1 MLNPNGTAKNFPQPL
16 DKVALTLVLGL
27 MVAIAVLL
35 LSGEAATPRVRSFSW
50 QDREVSYQDRAFVLT
65 FSRPMNEKSV
75 EENLRIDPPLPG
87 KISWAGRRMAYT
99 PNAPVPYGVQFQV
112 QLQGARDSFSSSN
125 DIRSLSQPFLG
136 KFRSR
141 DRVLVYLGVS
151 PEEQG
156 QIILYNL
163 SANPPRQ
170 LVLTP
175 KDLIV
180 QDYEPYPDG
189 SQILFAAIPREAT
202 GKEVNLPKLYTVSTG
217 IKRPPG
223 DKGVTTWEPP
233 GEPEL
238 VLDNQEYRNLR
249 FDLSPHGKLGI
260 VARQNLKDPMDF
272 GLWMLQSDSEPQR
285 METQPGGDFKIAP
298 DGSTL
303 ALLQGQGVAILS
315 LENPNTP
322 VQFLPQFEQV
332 LGFAPDGSAAAMVKF
347 NRDPNN
353 PSRSLFLV
361 TIAGVEKELLRI
373 KGSILAAEFD
383 PTNRTIY
390 CLLTNLIETE
400 DAYREE
406 PYIAAIDL
414 DTKDIKP
421 LVILPEQRDIQI
433 SLSPDGLAL
442 LFDQVVTTS
451 KPGDS
456 TSPIG
461 PRTASGAVVTNS
473 RLWLIP
479 LSPGTPVK
487 DLPAPITPEVLPF
500 AGLHPLWLQ

>member
-1 MLNPNGTAKNFPQPL
+1 MLNPNGPAKNFPQPL
-16 DKVALTLVLGL
+16 DKVALALVLGL
-27 MVAIAVLL
+27 IVAIGVLL
-35 LSGEAATPRVRSFSW
+35 LSGEAAAPRVRSFTW
-50 QDREVSYQDRAFVLT
+50 QDRELSAPDRAFILT
-65 FSRPMNEKSV
+65 FSRPMNQKSV
-75 EENLRIDPPLPG
+75 AENLRIDPPLPG

-99 PNAPVPYGVQFQV
+99 LTAPVPYGVQFQV
-112 QLQGARDSFSSSN
+112 QIQGARDTFSSSN
-125 DIRSLSQPFLG
+125 DIRTLSEPFVG

-141 DRVLVYLGVS
+141 DRVLVYLGVN

-156 QIILYNL
+156 QLILYNL

-175 KDLIV
+175 KDLVV

-189 SQILFAAIPREAT
+189 SKILFAAVPREAT

-217 IKRPPG
+217 IKRPDR
-223 DKGVTTWEPP
+223 DKGITTWEPP
-233 GEPEL
+233 GKPEL

-249 FDLSPHGKLGI
+249 FDLSPNGKLGI
-260 VARQNLKDPMDF
+260 VARQNLKNPLDF
-272 GLWMLQSDSEPQR
+272 GLWTLQPGEKPQR
-285 METQPGGDFKIAP
+285 LPTQPGGDFEIAP
-298 DGSTL
+298 DGNSL

-315 LENPNTP
+315 LEKQGDT

-353 PSRSLFLV
+353 PRRSLFLV
-361 TIAGVEKELLRI
+361 TTAGVEKELFRTR
-373 KGSILAAEFD
+373 GSILAAEFD
-383 PTNRTIY
+383 PTNRTLY
-390 CLLTNLIETE
+390 CLVTKLIETE
-400 DAYREE
+400 DSYREE
-406 PYIAAIDL
+406 PYIAAIDIN
-414 DTKDIKP
+414 TKDIKP

-451 KPGDS
+451 KPGNS
-456 TSPIG
+456 AAAIG

-487 DLPAPITPEVLPF
+487 DLPAPITPERLPF
-500 AGLHPLWLQ
+500 SGLRPLWLQ